1 MNTIRFIPP
10 PLRAGYLTLRGIPF
24 TKGYDKS
31 FDKDYEKKSKDYIKY
46 QSVKK
51 DKIRIESD
59 IRMEKGLAMKT
70 REREQELVRMF
81 KEEKYSFESPG
92 IFLNPYGMTPLCA
105 YLFFYTE
112 NECSVRFCVEGRT
125 KDTCITDWVKRPCK
139 WHRIPVYGL
148 YPGKENKVFL
158 ELVDTDGKV
167 IDKNQVRIE
176 TAPLKKVMEDAVRI
190 EQKKAESAMKLIFVA
205 GKSTTYPMAFDTNG
219 DIRYLMMYRPRG
231 YGFFE
236 LANGRF
242 IMMERQTLVP
252 TYMIPHSTQ
261 MYEIDY
267 LGRVYKTYYVPNG
280 IHHDVCEMT
289 PGGNLL
295 VVSNSQCGHV
305 EDCIAEINRHN
316 GRIEKFLD
324 LREVLKTAYRDRTN
338 WIHINSL
345 EYCPETKDVV
355 FSARNLHSMICI
367 SWKTNKLKWILGEKK
382 FWNKTPFGYK
392 VLKTPDDMPW
402 HFQQHSVREIRE
414 DLDGNA
420 DTRHF
425 ILFDNHWNL
434 RRKISAYDNDDKSYV
449 TIYTVNEKKK
459 TAKIEK
465 RFGGVKSKI
474 TSNGILKSEEQRI
487 FYMGGFLAF
496 PEENDERCAMI
507 SEFDY
512 NTGEELNRYSLR
524 YYFFRAFEMKP
535 DVDDLASAMDLYAEP
550 CVGYLQPFEKADGE
564 IRIPEKGIEEAP
576 LGCQEERIR
585 LRIEDGNLWVKSRDH
600 LIDQVF
606 LAGTKQSY
614 VKDFRE
620 PEKQQEI
627 AEDMEYY
634 LSIPLYNIAPGEYTV
649 VVQFKGACYDT
660 GNSIK
665 IQKVTDT
672 KQI

>member
-1 MNTIRFIPP
+1 MNIIKFIPRP
-10 PLRAGYLTLRGIPF
+10 FRAGYLTLRGIPF
-24 TKGYDKS
+24 TKGYEER
-31 FDKDYEKKSKDYIKY
+31 FDEDYEKKSKDHMRY
-46 QSVKK
+46 QSVRKNRF
-51 DKIRIESD
+51 RIESD
-59 IRMEKGLAMKT
+59 IEIEKGLAVKT
-70 REREQELVRMF
+70 REREAELVRMF
-81 KEEKYSFESPG
+81 EEQKYSFESPG
-92 IFLNPYGMTPLCA
+92 IFLDPYGMTPLCA
-105 YLFFYTE
+105 YVFFYTE
-112 NECSVRFCVEGRT
+112 YECSVTFCVEGKT
-125 KDTCITDWVKRPCK
+125 KDTCITERVKRPCK
-139 WHRIPVYGL
+139 WHRVPVYGL
-148 YPGKENKVFL
+148 YPGRENTVFF
-158 ELVDTDGKV
+158 ELVDIDGRV
-167 IDKNQVRIE
+167 IG
-176 TAPLKKVMEDAVRI
+176 KKEITIRTKQLSKAMEDAVRV
-190 EQKKAESAMKLIFVA
+190 EKRKAASAMKLIFVA
-205 GKSTTYPMAFDTNG
+205 GKSTTYPMAFDENG

-305 EDCIAEINRHN
+305 EDCIAEINRYN
-316 GRIEKFLD
+316 GKVEKFLD

-345 EYCPETKDVV
+345 EYCPDTKNVI
-355 FSARNLHSMICI
+355 FSARNLHSIICI
-367 SWKTNKLKWILGEKK
+367 SWKTNKLKWILGERR
-382 FWNKTPFGYK
+382 FWDKTPFGYK
-392 VLKTPDDMPW
+392 VLKTPEDMPW
-402 HFQQHSVREIRE
+402 HFQQHSLKRIKE
-414 DLDGNA
+414 DLDGDE
-420 DTRHF
+420 DTIHL

-434 RRKISAYDNDDKSYV
+434 RRKIPAYDNDDRSYV

-474 TSNGILKSEEQRI
+474 TSNGILKQEERRV

-496 PEENDERCAMI
+496 PEDNGDRCAMI

-512 NTGEELNRYSLR
+512 DTGEELNRYNLR

-535 DVDDLASAMDLYAEP
+535 DADDLASAMDLYAEP
-550 CVGYLQPFEKADGE
+550 CVGYLQPFEKME
-564 IRIPEKGIEEAP
+564 KQMKVPEKEIEKAP
-576 LGCQEERIR
+576 LDCQEERVR
-585 LRIEDGNLWVKSRDH
+585 LRIEDQNLWIKSRDH

-606 LAGTKQSY
+606 LIGDGKSY

-620 PEKQQEI
+620 PEQEQDLA
-627 AEDMEYY
+627 AEMEYY
-634 LSIPLYNIAPGEYTV
+634 LSVPLYNIDPGQYTV
-649 VVQFKGACYDT
+649 AVQFKGVCYNT
-660 GNSIK
+660 GKWIK
-665 IQKVTDT
+665 IQKILDP
-672 KQI
+672 KQN